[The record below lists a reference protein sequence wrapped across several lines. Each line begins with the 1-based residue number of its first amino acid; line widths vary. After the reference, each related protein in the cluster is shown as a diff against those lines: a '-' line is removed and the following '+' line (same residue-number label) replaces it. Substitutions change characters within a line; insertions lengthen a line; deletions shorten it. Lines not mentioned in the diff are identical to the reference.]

1 MNVVIYARYSSD
13 RQTEQSIEGQLKE
26 CYEYARRN
34 GYTIVGE
41 YIDRAISGTT
51 DHRPEFLRMIADGD
65 KKLFQAVLVYQLD
78 RFARNRYDSATY
90 KAKLKKNGIRVLSAR
105 ENISDDA
112 SGVLMEAVL
121 EGMAEYYSVEL
132 SQKIRRGMNINAEKC
147 LSTGGNVALGFCADN
162 EKHFQLDPDTAPVV
176 RKIFEMYASGQS
188 MADIIRYLNAN
199 HIKTSYGNEFNK
211 NSINRILRNKRY
223 IGVYTYRGIEV
234 PDGLPRIISDDLFYE
249 VQDMMDKKKKRLL
262 ILAAFGVL
270 LIGAAAFSPC
280 SCKGF

>member
-1 MNVVIYARYSSD
+1 
-13 RQTEQSIEGQLKE
+13 
-26 CYEYARRN
+26 
-34 GYTIVGE
+34 
-41 YIDRAISGTT
+41 
-51 DHRPEFLRMIADGD
+51 
-65 KKLFQAVLVYQLD
+65 
-78 RFARNRYDSATY
+78 
-90 KAKLKKNGIRVLSAR
+90 
-105 ENISDDA
+105 
-112 SGVLMEAVL
+112 
-121 EGMAEYYSVEL
+121 
-132 SQKIRRGMNINAEKC
+132 MNINAEKC

-249 VQDMMDKKKKRLL
+249 VQDMMDKKKKAPARELPQ
-262 ILAAFGVL
+262 IVRTAQK
-270 LIGAAAFSPC
+270 SPYV
-280 SCKGF
+280 GNIQF